1 MRVNRRVRVRNGGVG
16 RMFEK
21 KLDQS
26 FYSSSPRS
34 ILFLPLLLRV
44 VLVVATL
51 ALLDDVRLR

>member
-1 MRVNRRVRVRNGGVG
+1 
-16 RMFEK
+16 MFE